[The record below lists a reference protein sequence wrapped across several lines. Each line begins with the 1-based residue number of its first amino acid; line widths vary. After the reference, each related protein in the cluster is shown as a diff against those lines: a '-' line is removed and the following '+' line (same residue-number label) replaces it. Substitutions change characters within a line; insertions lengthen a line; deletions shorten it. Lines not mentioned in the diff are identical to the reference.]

1 MFRGDPYI
9 LISSIYHQNDSKT
22 HQAQNNGLSMAM
34 SQHNKRTNTVDAG
47 VVLAGAGS
55 VLEDRLI
62 DE

>member
-22 HQAQNNGLSMAM
+22 LQAQNKGLSM

-55 VLEDRLI
+55 VPEDRLI

>member
-1 MFRGDPYI
+1 
-9 LISSIYHQNDSKT
+9 
-22 HQAQNNGLSMAM
+22 M

-55 VLEDRLI
+55 VLGDRLI